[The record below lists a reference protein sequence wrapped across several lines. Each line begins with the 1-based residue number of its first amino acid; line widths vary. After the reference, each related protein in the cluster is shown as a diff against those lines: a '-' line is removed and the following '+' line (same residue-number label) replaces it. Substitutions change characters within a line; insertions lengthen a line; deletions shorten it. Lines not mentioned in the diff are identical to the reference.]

1 MFANQQLINVGAI
14 DGGGYHTR
22 SCTSSGTTTTEQV
35 DIVCVGDTQVLT
47 GQWVSAAYV
56 AAVVSRGT
64 GHSSIVTGKLAIT
77 VDSAVAVSWAN
88 NGRGLTRVLCVTVHS
103 AVVVS

>member
-1 MFANQQLINVGAI
+1 MGTI

-22 SCTSSGTTTTEQV
+22 SCTSSESTTTEQV

-56 AAVVSRGT
+56 AAVVSSGT
-64 GHSSIVTGKLAIT
+64 GHSSLVTGILAIT
-77 VDSAVAVSWAN
+77 NYSAILVSGACDGSIPARISTSAVHGS
-88 NGRGLTRVLCVTVHS
+88 L
-103 AVVVS
+103 